1 MNTLIQKKTLDLIL
15 KQILEKYSSKKEK
28 DQDKNIVIKE
38 GEKMS
43 VNKKKFNPR
52 KYFIYYIS
60 SYFKK
65 NFKIYSKDYNL
76 VL

>member
-52 KYFIYYIS
+52 KYYPV
-60 SYFKK
+60 KCQ
-65 NFKIYSKDYNL
+65 
-76 VL
+76 